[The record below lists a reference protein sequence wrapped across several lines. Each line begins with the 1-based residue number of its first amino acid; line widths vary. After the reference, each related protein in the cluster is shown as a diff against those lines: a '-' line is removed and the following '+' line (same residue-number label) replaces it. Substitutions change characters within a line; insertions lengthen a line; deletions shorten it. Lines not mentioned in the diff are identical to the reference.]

1 MKDFD
6 RFMDQLMETN
16 QTLGFFCDFDKA
28 EQNVSKVKVKLLML
42 NNLLGSENMREA
54 VEEIWEINKSAF
66 QVLGILIAVRD
77 GSQKKVLDGNGRTV
91 NLASYYESVDGI
103 MEFLELTGLMK
114 LFMSNKIHNLVDY
127 VFGIEIGLDT
137 NARKN
142 RSGHLMEAAVANLFS
157 RNNIAFNIEVYS
169 RQWPAIRQVLGTD
182 DKRFDFVIAT
192 PAKTYLIEVNFYSDG
207 GSKPNEV
214 ARAYSDIGPKINSV
228 SGFEFVWITDGIGWH
243 KAKNKIQEAYSIIP
257 KVYNLTD
264 VQEFIDIIKSES

>member
-169 RQWPAIRQVLGTD
+169 RQWSAIRQVLGTD

-192 PAKTYLIEVNFYSDG
+192 HAKTYLIEVNFYSDG

>member
-91 NLASYYESVDGI
+91 NLAFYYESVDGI
-103 MEFLELTGLMK
+103 MEFLEHTGLMK

>member
-264 VQEFIDIIKSES
+264 VQEFIDIINSES

>member
-77 GSQKKVLDGNGRTV
+77 GSQKKELDGNGRTV

-103 MEFLELTGLMK
+103 MEFLEHTGLMK

>member
-103 MEFLELTGLMK
+103 MEFLEHTGLMK

-243 KAKNKIQEAYSIIP
+243 KAKNKIQEANSIIP

-264 VQEFIDIIKSES
+264 VHEFIDIIKSES

>member
-6 RFMDQLMETN
+6 RFMHQLMETN

-66 QVLGILIAVRD
+66 QLLGILIAVRD

-103 MEFLELTGLMK
+103 MEFLEHTGLMK

-257 KVYNLTD
+257 KVYNLND

>member
-1 MKDFD
+1 M
-6 RFMDQLMETN
+6 
-16 QTLGFFCDFDKA
+16 
-28 EQNVSKVKVKLLML
+28 
-42 NNLLGSENMREA
+42 
-54 VEEIWEINKSAF
+54 
-66 QVLGILIAVRD
+66 GILIAVRD

-103 MEFLELTGLMK
+103 MELLELTGLMK

>member
-28 EQNVSKVKVKLLML
+28 EQNVSKVKVKFLML

-169 RQWPAIRQVLGTD
+169 RQWSAIRQVLGTD

>member
-1 MKDFD
+1 
-6 RFMDQLMETN
+6 METN

-54 VEEIWEINKSAF
+54 VEEIWEINKLAF

-103 MEFLELTGLMK
+103 LEFLELTGLMK

-169 RQWPAIRQVLGTD
+169 RQWSAIRQVLGTD

>member
-66 QVLGILIAVRD
+66 QLLGILIAVRD

-103 MEFLELTGLMK
+103 MEFLEHTGLMK

>member
-169 RQWPAIRQVLGTD
+169 RQWSAIRQVLGTD

>member
-192 PAKTYLIEVNFYSDG
+192 PAKTYLIEVNFYSGG

>member
-169 RQWPAIRQVLGTD
+169 RQWPAIRQVLGTV

>member
-54 VEEIWEINKSAF
+54 VEEIWEINKLAF

-169 RQWPAIRQVLGTD
+169 RQWSAIRQVLGTD

>member
-169 RQWPAIRQVLGTD
+169 RQWSAIRQVLGTD

-257 KVYNLTD
+257 KVHNLTD

>member
-169 RQWPAIRQVLGTD
+169 RQWSAIRQVLCTD

-228 SGFEFVWITDGIGWH
+228 SGFVFVWITDGIGWH

>member
-1 MKDFD
+1 M
-6 RFMDQLMETN
+6 
-16 QTLGFFCDFDKA
+16 
-28 EQNVSKVKVKLLML
+28 
-42 NNLLGSENMREA
+42 
-54 VEEIWEINKSAF
+54 
-66 QVLGILIAVRD
+66 GILIAVRD
-77 GSQKKVLDGNGRTV
+77 GSQKKELDGNGRTV

-103 MEFLELTGLMK
+103 MEFLEHTGLMK

-264 VQEFIDIIKSES
+264 VQEFIDIINSES

>member
-66 QVLGILIAVRD
+66 QVLDILIAVRD

>member
-243 KAKNKIQEAYSIIP
+243 KAKNKIQEACSIIP

>member
-6 RFMDQLMETN
+6 RFMHQLMETN

>member
-182 DKRFDFVIAT
+182 DKRFDFVIAI